1 MAEDSRAGVEFDIDA
16 TDINKGPD
24 LSRAAPFHW
33 QGESGVACLLV
44 HGLTSTPFEV
54 RELGEHLHAA
64 GHTVVAPLLPGH
76 GSRLLE
82 LADTSWEEWATTID
96 AHRQQLGEQHEHV
109 IVGGSSMGAAL
120 ALWCAC
126 RHPVAGVIG
135 LGTPYKLP
143 LVTHV
148 TRVLRYV
155 RPILPKT
162 GGSSIA
168 NPVAKRGH
176 PSYIGTPARSIVEMI
191 HLLGAMRRRLHEVTA
206 PLLMV
211 HAWDD
216 PVISRNN
223 PQKVYDSVQSHA
235 KKLIWVH
242 RSAHIVTE
250 DYDKELVFEVC
261 TIFARRIQT
270 NTTTYSPRPDF

>member
-1 MAEDSRAGVEFDIDA
+1 MAGDVIAGAELSIDA
-16 TDINKGPD
+16 TDINVGPD
-24 LSRAAPFHW
+24 LTRAAPFQW
-33 QGESGVACLLV
+33 RGDSGVACLLV

-76 GSRLLE
+76 GSRLRE
-82 LADTSWEEWATTID
+82 LARTSWEEWATTVD
-96 AHRQQLGEQHEHV
+96 TQYQRLAEQHDSV

-120 ALWCAC
+120 ALWCAS
-126 RHPVAGVIG
+126 RHPVAGIIG

-143 LVTHV
+143 LITHV
-148 TRVLRYV
+148 MRVVRYV
-155 RPILPKT
+155 RPILPKK

-168 NPVAKRGH
+168 NPVAKRDH
-176 PSYIGTPARSIVEMI
+176 PSYVGTPARSIVEMI
-191 HLLGAMRRRLHEVTA
+191 HLLEAMRSRLHTIAA
-206 PLLMV
+206 PLLMI
-211 HAWDD
+211 HAWND
-216 PVISRNN
+216 PVIARTN
-223 PQKVYDSVQSHA
+223 PQQVYTNVQSTH

-261 TIFARRIQT
+261 KIFANNIQSNTMTYNQRRT
-270 NTTTYSPRPDF
+270 F